1 MNKKINQALNDQIHL
16 ELESSYLY
24 LSMSAYYES
33 NNLPGF
39 AHWMRTQ
46 SQEEYSHAMR
56 VFDYVQARGAVVTL
70 DVLSKPPATF
80 ESPAKALDQALKH
93 ERFVTQA
100 IHKLYE
106 LALQENDHATG
117 VELQWFIQEQ
127 VEEEKSVSEVAARLE
142 LAGDSRLALLMI
154 DHQLA
159 KLE

>member
-56 VFDYVQARGAVVTL
+56 VFDYVQTRGAVVTL

-80 ESPAKALDQALKH
+80 ESPAKGIGPSAQA
-93 ERFVTQA
+93 
-100 IHKLYE
+100 
-106 LALQENDHATG
+106 
-117 VELQWFIQEQ
+117 
-127 VEEEKSVSEVAARLE
+127 
-142 LAGDSRLALLMI
+142 
-154 DHQLA
+154 
-159 KLE
+159 